1 LSKVIGS
8 THIKRLSTESPF
20 CADAG
25 TSTTA
30 GEIRGLLGFAEV
42 KGKTV
47 TLLRWLLNKVPE
59 IITAGR
65 VF

>member
-1 LSKVIGS
+1 MSNVIGS

-20 CADAG
+20 CDDEG

-30 GEIRGLLGFAEV
+30 GEIRGLLGLAEV

-59 IITAGR
+59 TMSAGR

>member
-1 LSKVIGS
+1 MGS
-8 THIKRLSTESPF
+8 TQIKRLSTESPF
-20 CADAG
+20 RADIG

-30 GEIRGLLGFAEV
+30 GEMRGLFSFAEV

-59 IITAGR
+59 IISAGR